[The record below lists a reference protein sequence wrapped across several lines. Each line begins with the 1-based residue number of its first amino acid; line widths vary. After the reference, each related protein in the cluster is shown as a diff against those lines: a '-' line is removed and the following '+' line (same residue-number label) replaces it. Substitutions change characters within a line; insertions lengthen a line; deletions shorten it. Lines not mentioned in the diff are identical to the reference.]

1 MSNRWLLAVCCWLW
15 AVGSFAQN
23 SEVMLC
29 RQREFHT
36 SIPAGNYSGI
46 AWLGGNRYAVVNDK
60 AEHSGFHL
68 FTITIDSVSG
78 RIRKARE
85 TAFYSSG
92 TANRDEEGICFFP
105 HDSTVFIS
113 GEKDNQVLEYT
124 LDGRLTGRQLHMPSA
139 FATAKKNYGLEA
151 LTYNQATARFWTTS
165 ELPLTGADQHRLQS
179 FGRDLQPRG
188 MWYYKMD
195 DATTVQREGRTLKGI
210 PAMTAL
216 DDGRLLILE
225 REIYMAKKKIG
236 STVQC
241 KIYIVSPNEAAEGS
255 LLPKTLLTSFSTKI
269 NLTARSFANY
279 EGMCL
284 GPKLQDGRQ
293 VLILIS
299 DSQNQQYGILRD
311 WLKTIVF

>member
-23 SEVMLC
+23 SEVVQC

-85 TAFYSSG
+85 TGFCSSG

-151 LTYNQATARFWTTS
+151 LTYNQATARFWITS

-195 DATTVQREGRTLKGI
+195 DATTVQKEGRTLKGI

-241 KIYIVSPNEAAEGS
+241 KIYIVAPNEAAEGS